1 MITIH
6 LDKDVSEQVLSVTA
20 KYLLE
25 IRDVM
30 HGDNLQ
36 IELPLAKAET
46 AVAAPAIVPNDPVDE
61 PEAPEVMDT
70 ELDAAGFPWDNRIH
84 AGTKTKTVDGCWK
97 RKRGISEELVG
108 QVQAEFKNGGVTEA
122 IATVEEAP
130 VPAVPAAPTTVAS
143 EGAAGVAVPAAP
155 VAAPPP
161 EEMPTPPA
169 AAGRSFTELSALIT
183 DRVTAD
189 PTIGQKIQEAIIQ
202 EGFGSVPELTEQSA
216 EDIGR
221 VYAAIEAL

>member
-1 MITIH
+1 MISIH
-6 LDKDVSEQVLSVTA
+6 LDKDVSEHVLSVTA

-25 IRDVM
+25 LRDVL
-30 HGDNLQ
+30 HGDNSQ
-36 IELPLAKAET
+36 TELPLAKPDPAPVAE
-46 AVAAPAIVPNDPVDE
+46 AS
-61 PEAPEVMDT
+61 EVTDT
-70 ELDAAGFPWDNRIH
+70 ELDAAGFPWDDRIH
-84 AGTKTKTVDGCWK
+84 ASTKTKTVDGYWK
-97 RKRGISEELVG
+97 RKRGVSEELVG
-108 QVQAEFKNGGVTEA
+108 QVQAEFKNGGVTETA
-122 IATVEEAP
+122 AAVEEAP
-130 VPAVPAAPTTVAS
+130 VPAVPAAPTAIAS
-143 EGAAGVAVPAAP
+143 EGVAGVAVPAAP

-189 PTIGQKIQEAIIQ
+189 PAIGQKIQEAVIQ
-202 EGFGSVPELTEQSA
+202 EGFGSVPELSEQSA